1 MNASNDPNVSHSGGF
16 PVPHENSFMRE
27 QLLADFT
34 EGLLPAAD
42 AQAVQAHLLHCGEC
56 RSFCAEWNELDER
69 LLKHAARATLST
81 DFSQKVLLRVE
92 AEPPRL
98 PMAQRKER
106 ALQLQEEVGKEWKEA
121 RRQFIRLHFTSCLD
135 GIGYVSLFLLAV
147 AIAVANS
154 DYLTA
159 LLVKKSGI
167 QPAYAPLA
175 AAAWLGSGAALLV
188 AFGFAGRDRLR
199 RLLA

>member
-1 MNASNDPNVSHSGGF
+1 MDVSNTSNGSRNGGL
-16 PVPHENSFMRE
+16 PVPHENTLARE

-42 AQAVQAHLLHCGEC
+42 AQAVESHLLNCGEC
-56 RSFCAEWNELDER
+56 QSFCAEWSDLDER
-69 LLKHAARATLST
+69 LLKHSAHPSLSAH
-81 DFSQKVLLRVE
+81 FSQKVLSRIE
-92 AEPPRL
+92 AEPPPL
-98 PMAQRKER
+98 PMAQRKQR
-106 ALQLQEEVGKEWKEA
+106 ALQLQEEVGKEWKKA

-147 AIAVANS
+147 AIAMANS

-167 QPAYAPLA
+167 QPAHAPVA
-175 AAAWLGSGAALLV
+175 AAAWLCSGAALLV